1 MYHEAGMILCILKEW
16 NPKVPFVTI
25 RLPICIET
33 TYQAGAEHLEAPPKS

>member
-16 NPKVPFVTI
+16 NPTVLFVTI
-25 RLPICIET
+25 RIAIHIEN